1 VAPNTDCLKGNGPF
15 LWTEAADKAF
25 AVIKDKLINAPKLA
39 FLDFDKVFELE
50 YDACRVSIVAVRLQE
65 KRPITFLSEK
75 LNEARQKWSLMSK
88 NCTRCIIL

>member
-1 VAPNTDCLKGNGPF
+1 LVAPNTDCLKRNGPF

-39 FLDFDKVFELE
+39 FLDFNKVFELE
-50 YDACRVSIVAVRLQE
+50 CDACRVSTVVVLLQE

-75 LNEARQKWSLMSK
+75 SGQKWSLISENYMR
-88 NCTRCIIL
+88 CTAH